1 MASTLWLLD
10 TCTLSEPT
18 CQRPHAGVVE
28 WLQRHGDDGVIS
40 AASFGEI
47 HYGIACLPPSAKR
60 NQLQAWV
67 LALAQQFEGRIL
79 ATDDAVWRQ
88 FGELKSSLRAIGRM
102 QDALDMVIAATAL
115 QHGLTLVT
123 RNTRHFE
130 DTGLRLVNPWADAPS
145 V

>member
-1 MASTLWLLD
+1 MAVMRWLLD
-10 TCTLSEPT
+10 TCTLSESTYPK
-18 CQRPHAGVVE
+18 PHTGVLGWLTQNAGE
-28 WLQRHGDDGVIS
+28 AMIS

-60 NQLQAWV
+60 NQLQAWT

-79 ATDDAVWRQ
+79 PTNDAVWRQ

-130 DTGLRLVNPWADAPS
+130 DTGLRLVNPWADLPTA
-145 V
+145 

>member
-1 MASTLWLLD
+1 MAAMRWLLD
-10 TCTLSEPT
+10 TCTLSEST
-18 CQRPHAGVVE
+18 YLQPHDGVVA
-28 WLQRHGDDGVIS
+28 WLQKNSFEAMIS

-79 ATDDAVWRQ
+79 PTNDAVWRQ
-88 FGELKSSLRAIGRM
+88 FGELKASLRAIGRM

-115 QHGLTLVT
+115 QYGLTLVT

-130 DTGLRLVNPWADAPS
+130 DTGLRLVNPWADSPS
-145 V
+145 A